1 MGRLEGKTAIITGAA
16 KGIGKAVAMYFAKE
30 SAKVVI
36 TDIDKECL
44 DKTVSEIQMQ
54 NGVVKAVRHDVSKA
68 DDWKHVL
75 EVAEAEFG
83 RLHILVNNAGILPL
97 GSVETTSLDAMQKS
111 FSVLVYGVFLGMQT
125 VIPAMKKT
133 EEPCAIVNMS
143 SVCDAYVATN
153 NNFAYNAAKSAVVGM
168 TKAAAVDLAG
178 SNIRVNTIHPGTI
191 GGTAISADVLQGN
204 VEKMKIS
211 KIPLGRVGKPEEVA
225 VAVSFL
231 CSDEAGYIQGA
242 SLVVDG
248 GQILGYRDPASFN

>member
-16 KGIGKAVAMYFAKE
+16 KGIGKAVTMYFAKE

-36 TDIDKECL
+36 TDIDKERL

-68 DDWKHVL
+68 DYWKHVL

-143 SVCDAYVATN
+143 S
-153 NNFAYNAAKSAVVGM
+153 
-168 TKAAAVDLAG
+168 
-178 SNIRVNTIHPGTI
+178 
-191 GGTAISADVLQGN
+191 
-204 VEKMKIS
+204 
-211 KIPLGRVGKPEEVA
+211 
-225 VAVSFL
+225 
-231 CSDEAGYIQGA
+231 
-242 SLVVDG
+242 SL
-248 GQILGYRDPASFN
+248 LELL